1 MEKNDFKSIAH
12 EGIVT
17 HDKTI
22 VHKRNHVTH
31 EVHKR
36 NHVTHEE
43 SVAYKEVMM

>member
-1 MEKNDFKSIAH
+1 MFKMEKNDFKSIAH

-31 EVHKR
+31 E
-36 NHVTHEE
+36 E